1 MEFRAVFPIFK
12 LKFRFLS
19 LFRKIMQPF
28 RLIIVSIIIENRKS
42 SLSYVKLTFG
52 FKPEPPDMRKRF
64 GEVQEKHT
72 AIA

>member
-1 MEFRAVFPIFK
+1 
-12 LKFRFLS
+12 
-19 LFRKIMQPF
+19 MQPF